1 MPRPMSMIMSSLLI
15 GVIVLALSTCFPKSL
30 MDAFQID
37 KRTSARLVPSALL
50 HPLCGGNFPSIARDR
65 PRRQGNGMHH
75 RGRSSATNNTDKVAT
90 MMMQAAMVVGGCC
103 RTMLLRLGRAP
114 C

>member
-1 MPRPMSMIMSSLLI
+1 
-15 GVIVLALSTCFPKSL
+15 
-30 MDAFQID
+30 
-37 KRTSARLVPSALL
+37 
-50 HPLCGGNFPSIARDR
+50 
-65 PRRQGNGMHH
+65 MHH
-75 RGRSSATNNTDKVAT
+75 RGRSSATNDTDKVAT